1 MDKQIAAAERLRNKT
16 TKTRE
21 LIRLNEQKT
30 ALVKELDSIRNKYQ
44 IPTYDRAPNLATNTT
59 LGEFSAGVEKNVPAK
74 KTQEKPKTEEPA
86 PKGKPTELTERQRLQ
101 KENAEANTEFDRL
114 VNSSE
119 KVDPKALEAART
131 RKRETAAALE
141 KHLSSETTAKTKEP
155 EAPKTEPK
163 KAPEAQKIAPEVS
176 QEMAYNVRN
185 YLKGKGS
192 FEHLRDA
199 NGRQNG
205 PNSIDLGNGVTLT
218 RSIE

>member
-1 MDKQIAAAERLRNKT
+1 VELNALRG
-16 TKTRE
+16 
-21 LIRLNEQKT
+21 
-30 ALVKELDSIRNKYQ
+30 KYGV
-44 IPTYDRAPNLATNTT
+44 PDYGRAPNWASNLT
-59 LGEFSAGVEKNVPAK
+59 LNEFSAGVEKNVPAK

-155 EAPKTEPK
+155 EAPKIEPTKPKLTPEQIKTGKELGDKIK
-163 KAPEAQKIAPEVS
+163 KFTRGEG
-176 QEMAYNVRN
+176 AYAKV
-185 YLKGKGS
+185 L
-192 FEHLRDA
+192 
-199 NGRQNG
+199 
-205 PNSIDLGNGVTLT
+205 
-218 RSIE
+218 